1 MRARGVRE
9 CLSQNKV
16 IAVFF
21 APMVMCHVH
30 PYKKLNVLNYK
41 IQTHSLW
48 MLILLLNISIV
59 DISYAGPITFNSALP
74 VSEGVVI
81 LRSQVKL
88 TRETGDITSQNRDLS
103 VTAVPLVL
111 AYGFSPK
118 LALFGVLPYVDKRMD
133 ISMGNKRIRRQTKG
147 LGDGK
152 FFARY
157 TVYQAD
163 KPGDSLRIAP
173 FLGLKVP
180 TGVLNKR
187 DDLGVL
193 PHPLQLGSGSWD
205 PFAGITLTHQ
215 TLDWELDSAASYQMN
230 NKASGFEFGDIV
242 RFDASFQ
249 YRVLPQSLDNIG
261 VPAFVYAV
269 LESNLI
275 WKGKN
280 KISGATDINSGG
292 TTWNLVPG
300 LQYVTRRY
308 VLETAIQLPVVQRLN
323 GTGLETDWVWSAGIR
338 WNF

>member
-1 MRARGVRE
+1 M
-9 CLSQNKV
+9 
-16 IAVFF
+16 
-21 APMVMCHVH
+21 
-30 PYKKLNVLNYK
+30 LNYK

-48 MLILLLNISIV
+48 MVVLLLNISTV
-59 DISYAGPITFNSALP
+59 DISHAGPITFNSALP
-74 VSEGVVI
+74 VSEGVGI

-88 TRETGDITSQNRDLS
+88 TRKTGDVTSQNRNLM

-133 ISMGNKRIRRQTKG
+133 ITIANKRVRRQTNG

-157 TVYQAD
+157 TIYQVD
-163 KPGDSLRIAP
+163 KPGDTLRIAP
-173 FLGLKVP
+173 FVGLKVP
-180 TGVLNKR
+180 TGAHDKR
-187 DDLGVL
+187 DALGVL
-193 PHPLQLGSGSWD
+193 PRPLQSGSGSWD
-205 PFAGITLTHQ
+205 PFAGITLTRQ
-215 TLDWELDSAASYQMN
+215 TLDWEFDAAASYQLN
-230 NKASGFEFGDIV
+230 SKASGFEFGDEA

-249 YRVLPQSLDNIG
+249 YRIVPQSLDDVGMPGFI
-261 VPAFVYAV
+261 YAV

-275 WKGKN
+275 WNGKN
-280 KISGATDINSGG
+280 KLAGATDISSGG

-323 GTGLETDWVWSAGIR
+323 GTALETDWVWSAGMR

>member
-1 MRARGVRE
+1 M
-9 CLSQNKV
+9 
-16 IAVFF
+16 
-21 APMVMCHVH
+21 
-30 PYKKLNVLNYK
+30 LNYK

-48 MLILLLNISIV
+48 MVVLLLNISTV
-59 DISYAGPITFNSALP
+59 DISHAGPITFNSALP
-74 VSEGVVI
+74 VSEGVGI

-88 TRETGDITSQNRDLS
+88 TRKTGDVTSQNRNLM

-133 ISMGNKRIRRQTKG
+133 ITIANKRVRRQTNG

-157 TVYQAD
+157 TIYQVD
-163 KPGDSLRIAP
+163 KPGDTLRIAP
-173 FLGLKVP
+173 FVGLKVP
-180 TGVLNKR
+180 TGVHDKR
-187 DDLGVL
+187 DALGVL
-193 PHPLQLGSGSWD
+193 PRPLQSGSGSWD
-205 PFAGITLTHQ
+205 PFAGITLTRQ
-215 TLDWELDSAASYQMN
+215 TLDWEFDAAASYQLN
-230 NKASGFEFGDIV
+230 SKASGFEFGDEA

-249 YRVLPQSLDNIG
+249 YRIVPQSLDDVGMPGFI
-261 VPAFVYAV
+261 YAV

-275 WKGKN
+275 WNGKN
-280 KISGATDINSGG
+280 KLAGATDISSGG

-323 GTGLETDWVWSAGIR
+323 GTALETDWVWSAGMR